1 LRNIAKKPDP
11 GIDRWAP
18 AAENARMEQLP
29 PLQLEALPDLKV
41 LPR

>member
-11 GIDRWAP
+11 GIDRWAS

-29 PLQLEALPDLKV
+29 PLQLAALQDLEI